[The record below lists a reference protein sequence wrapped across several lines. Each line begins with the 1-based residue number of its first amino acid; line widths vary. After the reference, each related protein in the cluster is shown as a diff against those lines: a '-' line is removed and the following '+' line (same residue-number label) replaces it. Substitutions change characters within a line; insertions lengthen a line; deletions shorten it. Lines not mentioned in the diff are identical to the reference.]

1 MNNNLLIIFSSY
13 FNNHHHRRLTIIV
26 FSISTA
32 IQTKK
37 PNKIKPYIIPPLP
50 SLLSLLFFF
59 TITIS
64 SSSFPSIPHQYH
76 NLTTNCFFIST
87 IEKYFIYQIFYKKI
101 NFKPNIKNNSTQKVF
116 YSKIFSTKQTTLEN
130 QIIFLR
136 TTPLRCS

>member
-13 FNNHHHRRLTIIV
+13 FNLTIIV

-37 PNKIKPYIIPPLP
+37 PNKIKPDIIPPLP

-59 TITIS
+59 S
-64 SSSFPSIPHQYH
+64 LLLYHHHLFHQYH